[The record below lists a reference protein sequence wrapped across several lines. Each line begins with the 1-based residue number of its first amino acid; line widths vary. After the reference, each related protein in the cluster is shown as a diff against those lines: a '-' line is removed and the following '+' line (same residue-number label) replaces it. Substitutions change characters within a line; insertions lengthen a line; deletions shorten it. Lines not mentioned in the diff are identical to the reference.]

1 MSSNRSTRSLAALA
15 AIGVTGAVA
24 VPAFAH
30 APVLGTSPHNRAS
43 VSNVRTVSVR
53 FGEAVVTG
61 LITVKRADGSTVAP
75 KASGLQLG
83 NKARLRAVF
92 ARKLSA
98 GKYSVSWRVK
108 ADDGDTEKGSFRFTV
123 R

>member
-1 MSSNRSTRSLAALA
+1 MSSNRSLRSIAALA

-30 APVLGTSPHNRAS
+30 APVIGTSPHNRAT

-53 FGEAVVTG
+53 FGEPVLTG
-61 LITVKRADGSTVAP
+61 LIAVKRANGSTVAP
-75 KASGLQLG
+75 RASGLATG
-83 NKARLRAVF
+83 KKRLRATF
-92 ARKLSA
+92 ARKLAA
-98 GKYSVSWRVK
+98 GKYTVSWRVK
-108 ADDGDTEKGSFRFTV
+108 ADDGDTEKGTFRFTV

>member
-1 MSSNRSTRSLAALA
+1 MSSNRSLRSLAALT

-30 APVLGTSPHNRAS
+30 APVLGTSPHNGAT

-53 FGEAVVTG
+53 FGEAVLTG
-61 LITVKRADGSTVAP
+61 KIAVKRGSTTMKAS
-75 KASGLQLG
+75 ASGLTNG
-83 NKARLRAVF
+83 KKRLRAAF
-92 ARKLSA
+92 ADKLAS
-98 GKYSVSWRVK
+98 GKYTVSWRVK
-108 ADDGDTEKGSFRFTV
+108 ADDGDTETGTFRFTV